1 MRKQRPRGS
10 TTRQTIIDAALTIA
24 DRDGI
29 DRLTIRSVA
38 AFVNAPPM
46 SLYTHFA
53 NKEQLLDL
61 MLEEILRRVCA
72 HEGHSTWQDELRA
85 LCHRVRRILTNHPQW
100 TALLSRAGALSS
112 LPLSDDLLSAMAEDG
127 LVPAD
132 GVMAVHVA
140 ALSSM
145 GLGLA
150 QVSLACA
157 SACSSRKDR
166 PEEYRVLGR
175 DAGGAERRDD
185 ERCATEARARVD
197 FERVFQFF
205 VDTFIVG
212 IEAKRAHGE

>member
-10 TTRQTIIDAALTIA
+10 TTRQAIINAALSIA
-24 DRDGI
+24 DRDGV

-38 AFVNAPPM
+38 ALVNAPPM

-61 MLEEILRRVCA
+61 MYEELLRRMYA
-72 HEGHSTWQDELRA
+72 YEGHSTWQGELRA
-85 LCHRVRRILTNHPQW
+85 LCDRVRRILTNHPRW
-100 TALLSRAGALSS
+100 AALLSRSTSPSA
-112 LPLSDDLLSAMAEDG
+112 LPLRENILKIMAMDG

-132 GVMAVHVA
+132 GLIAVYAA

-145 GLGLA
+145 GLVLVEVALA
-150 QVSLACA
+150 SPSGSPSIEERFEHLRHWVETQEGRGQVRTRAAL
-157 SACSSRKDR
+157 SRH
-166 PEEYRVLGR
+166 GR
-175 DAGGAERRDD
+175 F
-185 ERCATEARARVD
+185 D

-212 IEAKRAHGE
+212 LETRREQRQ